1 MKLTIKMKL
10 IVLTVVIFAV
20 TISLSLIGI
29 VDIRHSNDV
38 AAQTLETKMRDDY
51 DQMIKNQV
59 DNVLSLTKTY
69 YDAYQAGTYSLEEAE
84 KLAADQIRQLR
95 YGDSGYFWVDTY
107 DGVNVVL
114 LGKDTEGQNRL
125 DMKDS
130 NGFAMVK

>member
-29 VDIRHSNDV
+29 VDIKHSNDV

-59 DNVLSLTKTY
+59 DNVLS
-69 YDAYQAGTYSLEEAE
+69 
-84 KLAADQIRQLR
+84 
-95 YGDSGYFWVDTY
+95 
-107 DGVNVVL
+107 NVI
-114 LGKDTEGQNRL
+114 
-125 DMKDS
+125 
-130 NGFAMVK
+130 